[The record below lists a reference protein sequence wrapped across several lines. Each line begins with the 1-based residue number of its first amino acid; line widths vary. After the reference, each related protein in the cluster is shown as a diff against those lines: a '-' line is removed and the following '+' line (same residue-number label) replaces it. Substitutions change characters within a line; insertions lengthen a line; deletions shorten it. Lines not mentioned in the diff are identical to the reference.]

1 MTAHTPQ
8 LNPAQLDMLRP
19 LRNGTLLPK
28 VLAAYRDEARTQL
41 ERLHVA
47 VGGAD
52 LAQVVAIAHSLKS
65 ASLNVGAEAMGAR
78 CAAIEHGARSGT
90 LPPHPA
96 ACAELDALYAA
107 LLPELERELTR

>member
-1 MTAHTPQ
+1 MNTTPPQ
-8 LNPAQLDMLRP
+8 LNRAQLDMLRP

-47 VGGAD
+47 VDAAD
-52 LAQVVAIAHSLKS
+52 LAQVVAVAHSLKS
-65 ASLNVGAEAMGAR
+65 ASLNVGADAMGAR
-78 CAAIEHGARSGT
+78 CAAIEQAARSGT

-107 LLPELERELTR
+107 LLPELEQELAR